1 MSSKRLKQPAQSAQV
16 YIRSSEYILQLPV
29 QYFYGILECEEVGVR
44 RGRFLILVPF
54 WGLFSF

>member
-44 RGRFLILVPF
+44 
-54 WGLFSF
+54 